1 MVAASLWSL
10 SCPLHRHSHF
20 TGGRDMPEAV
30 PGLPSHPANLQAE
43 ESLIKLWEFTDLANY
58 CRVPMHDFYISL
70 NS

>member
-1 MVAASLWSL
+1 
-10 SCPLHRHSHF
+10 
-20 TGGRDMPEAV
+20 MPEAV